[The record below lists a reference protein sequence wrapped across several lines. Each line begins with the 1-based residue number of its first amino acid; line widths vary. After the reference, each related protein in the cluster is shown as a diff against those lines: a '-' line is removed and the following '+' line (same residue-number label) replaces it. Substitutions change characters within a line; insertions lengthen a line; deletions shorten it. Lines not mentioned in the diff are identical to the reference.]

1 MTHSYPIYMAESESG
16 IPLLRIQDGDEGTF
30 EPEEETL
37 DSPND
42 ILQSSAVEHDL
53 KESPR
58 IVYLFALTCT
68 VGG

>member
-1 MTHSYPIYMAESESG
+1 MAESESG
-16 IPLLRIQDGDEGTF
+16 IPLLRLHDGDEDTF
-30 EPEEETL
+30 NPEEDIL

-42 ILQSSAVEHDL
+42 ILQSSATENGPI
-53 KESPR
+53 ESPR